1 MFKLYA
7 ADTANGHKAAI
18 VLEELG
24 LAYEVTTINLMAGE
38 HQGPDFKEINA
49 VAKIP
54 VLEREGERIYGSLA
68 IALDL
73 SETHDKLVPAPP
85 RGRFYEALAVVATD
99 LAPALSGQFMFSHII
114 EDKPAS
120 AIEYFTREIHRYL
133 QVLESY
139 LDDQPFLAGPAYTLA
154 DALAFPNV
162 FVSARRLLSDAQFSE
177 RFPQLTGWC
186 DQLGRRPAIISAMK
200 ACKA

>member
-1 MFKLYA
+1 MYKLYG

-24 LAYEVTTINLMAGE
+24 LSYEVVSIDLMSGE
-38 HQGPDFKEINA
+38 HQSSGFKEVNA
-49 VAKIP
+49 VSKIP
-54 VLEREGERIYGSLA
+54 VLELDANRVYGSLA

-73 SETHDKLVPAPP
+73 CEAHGKLLPPGP

-120 AIEYFTREIHRYL
+120 AIGYFTQESHRYL
-133 QVLESY
+133 QALESY
-139 LDDQPFLAGPAYTLA
+139 LHADPFLAGEQYTLA
-154 DALAFPNV
+154 DALAYPNV
-162 FVSARRLLSDAQFSE
+162 AVSARRLLPDAEFSDRYPALSAWQQRLE
-177 RFPQLTGWC
+177 
-186 DQLGRRPAIISAMK
+186 DRPAIVSGMNAFK
-200 ACKA
+200 A